1 MKILVALF
9 ITSLFIIS
17 CNRTWQDPNTT
28 LPAAR
33 ISIVSLISVPTVYDG
48 AGVVVKGMVW
58 DVVNDELVYLNDGN
72 VETLAFSV
80 FKLSDKKGNFV
91 NIYTEDEIGINEGD
105 IVEVVGI
112 YRREFIAERRNYINE
127 VEAIDIKIL
136 KSLSNK
142 YSSSKDNQN

>member
-1 MKILVALF
+1 MKILIPLF
-9 ITSLFIIS
+9 ITLLFLIS
-17 CNRTWQDPNTT
+17 CNRTWQDPNKT

-58 DVVNDELVYLNDGN
+58 DVVHDELVYLNDGF
-72 VETLAFSV
+72 VETLNFSV
-80 FKLSDKKGNFV
+80 FKLSDKNGNYV
-91 NIYTEDEIGINEGD
+91 NIYTEDTIGINEGD

-112 YRREFIAERRNYINE
+112 YRREFIAEKRNYINE

-136 KSLSNK
+136 KSLSKK
-142 YSSSKDNQN
+142 YSSSTDSQN

>member
-1 MKILVALF
+1 MKIF
-9 ITSLFIIS
+9 IPFLISLLFIIS
-17 CNRTWQDPNTT
+17 CNRTWKDPNTT

-58 DVVNDELVYLNDGN
+58 DVVNDELVYLNDGY
-72 VETLAFSV
+72 VETLNFSV
-80 FKLSDKKGNFV
+80 FKLSDKNGNFV
-91 NIYTEDEIGINEGD
+91 NIYTEEEYGVNEGD

-127 VEAIDIKIL
+127 IEAIDIKIL

-142 YSSSKDNQN
+142 YSSNENEQN